1 MQTTAL
7 EILLTPYTLNATLTL
22 KNRIVMAPLTRCFA
36 SEGFVPTAQSVA
48 YYARRADVGLIISEA
63 TIIRADGQGYP
74 NTPGIF
80 TSAQTAGWREVT
92 TQVHAQGGKFFMQL
106 WHVGRVSHPIYL
118 HDQLPIAPSAVP
130 MKGRLPR
137 SPVKG
142 LEYGMPRALAIEEI
156 LPIISAYAQAAENAI
171 ISGCDG
177 VEIHGAN
184 GYLID
189 QFLHYH
195 TNRRTDEYGGSPEK
209 NARFALEVVDAVIK
223 RIGKERVGIRLSPG
237 VHANLE
243 SHPDDVPVFKYLLP
257 QLQHRD
263 LVYIHTGIF
272 DDGMTFDYLGGI
284 GSTEFLRQHY
294 QGTLMGCGNYTVE
307 TAANAIQQKKFD
319 LVAIGR
325 PLIANPDFMSKV
337 KRGEPLKPF
346 EETMLTTLY

>member
-1 MQTTAL
+1 MQTTLL
-7 EILLTPYTLNATLTL
+7 ENILTPYTLNATLTL
-22 KNRIVMAPLTRCFA
+22 NNRIVMAPLTRCFA
-36 SEGFVPTAQSVA
+36 GEGLVPTAQSVA

-80 TSAQTAGWREVT
+80 TAAQIAAWREVT
-92 TQVHAQGGKFFMQL
+92 QQVHAQGGKFFMQL

-118 HDQLPIAPSAVP
+118 QDQLPIAPSAVL

-142 LEYGMPRALAIEEI
+142 LEYGMPRALALEEI
-156 LPIISAYAQAAENAI
+156 PALVSAYAQAAENAMAA
-171 ISGCDG
+171 GCDG
-177 VEIHGAN
+177 VEIHAAN

-209 NARFALEVVDAVIK
+209 NARFALEVVDAVVK

-243 SHPDDVPVFKYLLP
+243 SHPDDVPVFQYLLP
-257 QLQHRD
+257 QLQHRE
-263 LVYIHTGIF
+263 LVYVHTGIF
-272 DDGMTFDYLGGI
+272 DDSMTFDYLGGI
-284 GSTEFLRQHY
+284 TATQYLREHY
-294 QGTLMGCGNYTVE
+294 HGTLIACGGYTVE
-307 TAANAIQQKKFD
+307 TAATAIQQKQFD

-325 PLIANPDFMSKV
+325 PLIANPDFMSQI
-337 KRGEPLKPF
+337 KRGEPLKSF
-346 EETMLTTLY
+346 EETLLTTLY